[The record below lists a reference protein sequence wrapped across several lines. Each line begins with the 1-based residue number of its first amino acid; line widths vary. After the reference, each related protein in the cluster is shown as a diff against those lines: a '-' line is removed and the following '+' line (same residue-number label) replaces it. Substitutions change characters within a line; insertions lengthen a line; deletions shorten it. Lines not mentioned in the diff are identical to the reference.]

1 MNEAQET
8 NFGDWRQKRPAANA
22 RAHLWVVCAL
32 LLMSGCRSTPE
43 VTKIG
48 LIAPFEGLYRESG
61 YSALAT
67 MRGALADAGA
77 AELAILPLALDD
89 GDDPLQARR
98 TAQKLR
104 ADPTVAAVIGP
115 LTPWAAAGA
124 ADELSAL
131 ANWITPFALTPDAG
145 FVDPDLPAQWADAWA
160 AATAEA
166 IQRHGHERLVV
177 AGWTPGWPEYTAAEW
192 ATVVGMSVAVSD
204 DPLAVGPSDA
214 VLWLGS
220 AADGAAY
227 LNELR
232 EANEDASL
240 WLGSQAAN
248 PVFDAHAN
256 HPTNVYWTI
265 WTTVEYNPGIAP
277 NFPAAPD
284 AQLIYIATRQALQ
297 QLTPTSSSTPAQ
309 WQLQVFEL
317 LADGESVPAP
327 AD

>member
-1 MNEAQET
+1 MNEEQKARVE
-8 NFGDWRQKRPAANA
+8 GWRHKRPTFNA
-22 RAHLWVVCAL
+22 YWRLWVVFAL
-32 LLMSGCRSTPE
+32 LLLSGCRPTPE

-61 YSALAT
+61 YAALAT

-77 AELAILPLALDD
+77 AELAVLPLALDD

-104 ADPTVAAVIGP
+104 TDPTVAAVIGP

-124 ADELSAL
+124 ADELNTPV
-131 ANWITPFALTPDAG
+131 NWIAPFAITPDAG
-145 FVDPDLPAQWADAWA
+145 FVDPGLPEQWADAWVT
-160 AATAEA
+160 ATAEA
-166 IQRHGHERLVV
+166 IQRRGHERLVV
-177 AGWTPGWPEYTAAEW
+177 AGWTPGWPTYAAAEW
-192 ATVVGMSVAVSD
+192 TTVAGMSVAVSD
-204 DPLAVGPSDA
+204 DPAAVGPSDA

-232 EANEDASL
+232 EGNESASF

-248 PVFDAHAN
+248 PVFSARAN

-265 WTTVEYNPGIAP
+265 WTMVEYNPEIAP

-284 AQLIYIATRQALQ
+284 AQLIYLATRQALQ
-297 QLTPTSSSTPAQ
+297 PLIPTPTSNPAQ

-317 LADGESVPAP
+317 LADGESVPALV
-327 AD
+327 D